1 MNGAKKY
8 FPIQAWHGD
17 RKTGHRSVTLLAAA
31 VNGLWLAPWA
41 WACVQWPAGSVAF
54 VVAAYLPLVLAAL
67 WLGAGRPDSWPGDR
81 RVRS

>member
-1 MNGAKKY
+1 MSLVQWKASPFRAGNRYRPPQNDIWLTPEGA
-8 FPIQAWHGD
+8 GD
-17 RKTGHRSVTLLAAA
+17 PRPSQIG
-31 VNGLWLAPWA
+31 
-41 WACVQWPAGSVAF
+41 WPAGSVAF